1 MTSPIMADLQTH
13 NCQKIFLQVNVKRG
27 QIVLMD
33 FIIYLQNL
41 GDREPEKPKRP
52 IYTSWLLNNYGQSR
66 VDFENFFIPVW
77 LK

>member
-1 MTSPIMADLQTH
+1 ML
-13 NCQKIFLQVNVKRG
+13 RG